1 MKNGTK
7 TALIVAGIV
16 VLALGGAVS
25 CYTGTYN
32 NMVQMNEGVSAQ
44 WAQVE
49 NQYQRRLD
57 LIPNLVATVK
67 GYAAHESSVLTEVTE
82 ARARAGGVLEISGE
96 VLDDP
101 EAFRRFQE
109 AQSQLSSSLQR
120 LLAVSENYPELKANQ
135 NFLALQDQIEG
146 TENRISVERNRFNST
161 VQNYNSYIL
170 GFPRNI
176 IAGSKFT
183 KKEYF
188 AAEAGASAAPKVEF

>member
-1 MKNGTK
+1 MKNSTK
-7 TALIVAGIV
+7 TALVTVGIIVIV
-16 VLALGGAVS
+16 LLGAFS
-25 CYTGTYN
+25 CYTGAYN
-32 NMVQMNEGVSAQ
+32 KMVRMNEDVNAQ

-67 GYAAHESSVLTEVTE
+67 GYAAHESDVLTEVTE
-82 ARARAGGVLEISGE
+82 ARARAGGVLEISDE
-96 VLDDP
+96 VLNNP
-101 EAFRRFQE
+101 ESFRRFQE

-146 TENRISVERNRFNST
+146 TENRIATERNRFNSA
-161 VQNYNSYIL
+161 VKEYNAYIL
-170 GFPRNI
+170 SFPRSI
-176 IAGSKFT
+176 IAGARFT

-188 AAEAGASAAPKVEF
+188 AADAAASAAPKVEF